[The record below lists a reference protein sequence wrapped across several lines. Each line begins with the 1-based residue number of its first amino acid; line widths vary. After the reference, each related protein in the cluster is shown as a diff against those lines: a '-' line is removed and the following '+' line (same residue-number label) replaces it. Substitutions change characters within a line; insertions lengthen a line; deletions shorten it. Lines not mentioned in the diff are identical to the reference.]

1 MDLVGSW
8 SLPTAVSVD
17 ETCILGVSQEGEK
30 KSYPLLLKVFFKA
43 AQVLAVHFW
52 MIKMYMENIFNAIY
66 HECCFACLWMHQCKF
81 GFQWKNFAFT
91 LHSTDSWTWDA
102 EAMSMFS
109 FLHILACFFFCLIL
123 PSWKIPVGDKIKKKH
138 LWLFV
143 RQGKVLWL
151 SPIGLIKS
159 GSEKSR
165 QLKFP
170 AGEAISFTNGD
181 VLSQR

>member
-30 KSYPLLLKVFFKA
+30 KSYPLLIKVSFKV
-43 AQVLAVHFW
+43 AQVLAVHFGCSRCRW
-52 MIKMYMENIFNAIY
+52 KIFSMRYIMSVVLLVCGCTNASLDFS
-66 HECCFACLWMHQCKF
+66 EKFCFRA
-81 GFQWKNFAFT
+81 AFHR
-91 LHSTDSWTWDA
+91 LLNMRCGSNVNV
-102 EAMSMFS
+102 F
-109 FLHILACFFFCLIL
+109 FLTHFRPFFFSLIL
-123 PSWKIPVGDKIKKKH
+123 PSWKITVGGKIKKKH
-138 LWLFV
+138 LWPFV

-181 VLSQR
+181 ALSQR